1 VSYRITI
8 DLLKEMSQ
16 ITGEIGLNA
25 ADLSAPSTLCKA
37 FDRIEMS
44 LCRVLLRQSAQLHDP
59 SAHVAFDAI
68 FYERDRASRHY
79 YHRTS
84 YRVQTLKVT
93 KIVDTET
100 QAILD
105 LHCSTTREGS
115 DADLCEQIARQNADD
130 LRTLAANKGTI
141 RAYSEGDCVT

>member
-1 VSYRITI
+1 
-8 DLLKEMSQ
+8 M
-16 ITGEIGLNA
+16 
-25 ADLSAPSTLCKA
+25 
-37 FDRIEMS
+37 
-44 LCRVLLRQSAQLHDP
+44 
-59 SAHVAFDAI
+59 
-68 FYERDRASRHY
+68 
-79 YHRTS
+79 
-84 YRVQTLKVT
+84 QTLKVT

-100 QAILD
+100 QAIPD